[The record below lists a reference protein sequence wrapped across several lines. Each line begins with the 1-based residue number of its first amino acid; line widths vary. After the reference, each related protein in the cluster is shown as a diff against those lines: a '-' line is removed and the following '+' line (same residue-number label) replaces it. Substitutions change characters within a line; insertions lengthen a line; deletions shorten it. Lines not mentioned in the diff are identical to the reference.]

1 MTRPAPNRAPGNR
14 SHLERLVQALSVEEG
29 IAADRLR
36 RWVSTMVLLG
46 ALERLGDD
54 EHRFLLKGGVA
65 IELRLKLSARAT
77 KDVDII
83 VIPDGDANIVDALV
97 DALQE
102 PYLDFAFRVTNVQE
116 IAPTPA
122 LRMDVKMAYKHKPWA
137 TLRLEAS
144 PPEVDATE
152 AEQIAAFSLTQLGL
166 DGPEQIAC
174 QSLRYQIA
182 TKLHAVTQRFDDRT
196 NDRYRD
202 LIDLIDLILLAELQP
217 DLPQVAEA
225 CQQIFTQRGTH
236 PWPPQLTIEPTW
248 PQPYRAL
255 AIEQGFAVVD
265 VGQAANHVQ
274 EIIDTLA
281 ATESPSSVIS

>member
-1 MTRPAPNRAPGNR
+1 MTRPSSHHAPGNR
-14 SHLERLVQALSVEEG
+14 SHLERLVQALSVEEE

-65 IELRLKLSARAT
+65 IELRLKLRARAT
-77 KDVDII
+77 KDVDVI
-83 VIPDGDANIVDALV
+83 VIPDGEVDIVDALA

-144 PPEVDATE
+144 PPEADATE

-202 LIDLIDLILLAELQP
+202 LIDLILLAELQP
-217 DLPQVAEA
+217 DLYRVAEA

-255 AIEQGFAVVD
+255 AVEQGFAIAD
-265 VGQAANHVQ
+265 VHQAADRVQ
-274 EIIDTLA
+274 EIIDTLVA
-281 ATESPSSVIS
+281 VDPPTSAVPS